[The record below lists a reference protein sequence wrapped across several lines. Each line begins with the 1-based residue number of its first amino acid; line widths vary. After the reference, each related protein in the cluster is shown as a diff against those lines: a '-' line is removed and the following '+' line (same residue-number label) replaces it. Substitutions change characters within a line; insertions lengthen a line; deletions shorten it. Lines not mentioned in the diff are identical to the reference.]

1 MNIFEKHRFS
11 AFAIGLLVIMNL
23 ALIAFIAFPY
33 VTSTDNRFKERLGK
47 DFISNKLN
55 FSDEQKSQMFEL
67 RQLHRSEIR
76 NLQREV
82 NQKRQELFNL
92 MKADDHSEEQIQ
104 IITDEI
110 GMAVAEIEK
119 STFKHFS
126 SIRAL
131 CTPEQLVIFD
141 ELLLEIAK
149 RKGSGHR
156 EMRQRGQ
163 GKRNQSLPS
172 LPDN

>member
-11 AFAIGLLVIMNL
+11 AFAIGLLVLMNL
-23 ALIAFIAFPY
+23 ALIAFIAFPH

-55 FSDEQKSQMFEL
+55 FSDEQKSQMLKL
-67 RQLHRSEIR
+67 RQLHRSEMR
-76 NLQREV
+76 DLEREV

-92 MKADDHSEEQIQ
+92 IKSGNYSEEQIQ
-104 IITDEI
+104 VITSEI
-110 GMAVAEIEK
+110 GIAVAEIEK
-119 STFKHFS
+119 SSFKHFND
-126 SIRAL
+126 IRAL
-131 CTPEQLVIFD
+131 CTPEQRVIFD

-163 GKRNQSLPS
+163 GKRNQSLSP
-172 LPDN
+172 PPNN